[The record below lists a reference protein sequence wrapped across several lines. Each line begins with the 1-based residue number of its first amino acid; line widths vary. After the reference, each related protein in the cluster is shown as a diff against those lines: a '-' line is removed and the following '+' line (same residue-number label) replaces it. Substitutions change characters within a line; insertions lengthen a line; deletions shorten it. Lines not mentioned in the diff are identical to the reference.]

1 MPSDCLVL
9 KIEEVDP
16 SVTEVIDNAVFILY
30 DQNEGQYILRGKR
43 NDTPDIKFETYNF
56 RCDSTIDIVDYLS
69 FIIDN
74 NNLLNYRLYN
84 MTDLPLSSDNIY
96 FDNLVEYA
104 TGCNELVA
112 YNSERFS
119 KRMLKTRIQILK
131 NVYNTY

>member
-56 RCDSTIDIVDYLS
+56 SCDSTIDIVDYLS

-96 FDNLVEYA
+96 FDKLVEYA
-104 TGCNELVA
+104 TGSNELVA